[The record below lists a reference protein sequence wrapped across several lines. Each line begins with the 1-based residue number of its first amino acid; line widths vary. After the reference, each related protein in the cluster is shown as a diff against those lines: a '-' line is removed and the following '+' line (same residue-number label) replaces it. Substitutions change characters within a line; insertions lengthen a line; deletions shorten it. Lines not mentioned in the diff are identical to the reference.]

1 MDHGQGLA
9 LPGAERG
16 RNLMKAERWKQVND
30 LFQSAVERASE
41 ERAAF
46 LHEACR
52 GDEGLRREVETL
64 LTSHE
69 RSENFIELPA
79 FEVAP
84 ELVTNDKA
92 GALVGKVIGHYRI
105 ESLIG
110 VGGMGEVYLGRDER
124 LGRKAALKLLPD
136 SLTTDETQLSRF
148 KNEARSASALNH
160 PNILTVYEI
169 GAEGNRLFIATEF
182 IEGVT
187 LRASLARG
195 RIETACCAGNCRAS
209 GLGAGCRARSRRRAP
224 RHQTGEHHAATGRIR
239 EGARFRDCKTDRA
252 KAGVRTIIQA
262 KQRRRCKHD
271 RG

>member
-1 MDHGQGLA
+1 
-9 LPGAERG
+9 
-16 RNLMKAERWKQVND
+16 MKAERWKQVND
-30 LFQSAVERASE
+30 LFQSAVERAPG

-46 LHEACR
+46 LDEACH
-52 GDEGLRREVETL
+52 GDESLRREVESL
-64 LTSHE
+64 LTSYE

-84 ELVTNDKA
+84 ELVTNDRT
-92 GALVGKVIGHYRI
+92 GALVGKLIGHYRI

-110 VGGMGEVYLGRDER
+110 VGGMGEVYLARDER

-169 GAEGNRLFIATEF
+169 GAEGNRQFIATEF

-187 LRASLARG
+187 LRASMARG
-195 RIETACCAGNCRAS
+195 RMNPRCGAGNCCAS

-239 EGARFRDCKTDRA
+239 EGARFRDCQTDRA
-252 KAGVRTIIQA
+252 KAGVGRSRDRNNGA
-262 KQRRRCKHD
+262 GCKRD